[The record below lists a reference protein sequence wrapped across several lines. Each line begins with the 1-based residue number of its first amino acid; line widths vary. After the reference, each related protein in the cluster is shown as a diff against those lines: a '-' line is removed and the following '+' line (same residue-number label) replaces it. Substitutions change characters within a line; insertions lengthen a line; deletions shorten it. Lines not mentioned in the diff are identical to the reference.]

1 MTKNYVKIGTGGLSS
16 LERQGSC
23 VVCLK
28 AQEQSQAALHLSGP
42 DMSSPPHHALETGA
56 CETGVN
62 AIFFFFNKGVWER
75 LRERICW
82 ILRIVCV
89 LSLLSY

>member
-16 LERQGSC
+16 LEQQGSC

-62 AIFFFFNKGVWER
+62 AIFFFLTRGFGKDSESGSAGFCV
-75 LRERICW
+75 L
-82 ILRIVCV
+82 CV